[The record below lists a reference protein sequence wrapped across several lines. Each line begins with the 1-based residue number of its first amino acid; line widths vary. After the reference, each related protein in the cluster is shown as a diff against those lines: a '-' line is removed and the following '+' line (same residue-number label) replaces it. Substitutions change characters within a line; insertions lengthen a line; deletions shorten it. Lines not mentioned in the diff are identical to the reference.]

1 VLRVLLKS
9 WKRKSAEVWVLCLA
23 DSSAG
28 LEGGKHTCPLF
39 LCLTFCFV
47 KQESLSTTVLM
58 LESLFLIRVNER
70 GFRMKKL
77 IDVMFCGV
85 LMIMSN
91 SGAFAQNAS
100 DIGGQSLRDKLNR
113 SLGGASQGQLQ
124 VIGIRETPMA
134 GLLEVELS
142 SGEVLFTD
150 RAGDFLLTGDFFQ
163 ATADGLVNLSNE
175 TRKLKIVAMI
185 AAVPQEEMII
195 YRPEVVKESITVFTD
210 ADCTFCRKLHGDIEE
225 ILERGIEVRY
235 LAFPRGGAA
244 SEVFPKM
251 ISIWCSDD
259 RQKALT
265 QAKNG
270 QNLPERECNSPVLKH
285 YELGNQVGISG
296 TPALVLKDGTV
307 IPGYLDVERLSEIVL
322 GQ

>member
-1 VLRVLLKS
+1 
-9 WKRKSAEVWVLCLA
+9 
-23 DSSAG
+23 
-28 LEGGKHTCPLF
+28 
-39 LCLTFCFV
+39 
-47 KQESLSTTVLM
+47 
-58 LESLFLIRVNER
+58 
-70 GFRMKKL
+70 MKKL
-77 IDVMFCGV
+77 IKVMFCGV
-85 LMIMSN
+85 LMLLPVSV
-91 SGAFAQNAS
+91 FAQNAS
-100 DIGGQSLRDKLNR
+100 DTAGQNLREKLTR
-113 SLGGASQGQLQ
+113 SLGGASQGQLE
-124 VIGIRETPMA
+124 VIAIRETPMA
-134 GLLEVELS
+134 GLLEVELN
-142 SGEVLFTD
+142 SGERLFSD
-150 RAGDFLLTGDFFQ
+150 RSGDFLITGDLFQ

-175 TRKLKIVAMI
+175 SRKLKIVEMI

-195 YRPEVVKESITVFTD
+195 YRPDSVKEVITVFTD

-225 ILERGIEVRY
+225 ILGQGIEVRY

-244 SEVFPKM
+244 SSVFPKM

-307 IPGYLDVERLSEIVL
+307 IPGYLDVERLTEVVL
-322 GQ
+322 RP